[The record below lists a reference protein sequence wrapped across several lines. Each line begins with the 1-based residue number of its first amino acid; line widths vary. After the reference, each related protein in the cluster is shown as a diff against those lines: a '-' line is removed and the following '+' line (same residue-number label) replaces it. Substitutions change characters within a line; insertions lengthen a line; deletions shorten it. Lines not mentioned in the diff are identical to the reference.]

1 MTKQAVI
8 FDMDGVITDS
18 EPLYGEAVNVVL
30 AREGLALTDDDHRA
44 IMGSSIGYTWR
55 YVIDRFGLAGGVDDW
70 TPAYDIAVAEVLG
83 ANAVAAE
90 GLEWLLDGLKERGV
104 RIGLAT
110 SSQAT
115 GPTPCSN
122 ASASTGAF
130 EAIAASDMV
139 EAAKPAPDLY
149 LLAAGKL
156 GVAPERCLA
165 IEDTPRGIASAKAAG
180 MDAVAVRTES
190 TAGMDISAA
199 DYAIDRLSDFDF
211 AWLSR

>member
-1 MTKQAVI
+1 
-8 FDMDGVITDS
+8 
-18 EPLYGEAVNVVL
+18 
-30 AREGLALTDDDHRA
+30 
-44 IMGSSIGYTWR
+44 
-55 YVIDRFGLAGGVDDW
+55 
-70 TPAYDIAVAEVLG
+70 
-83 ANAVAAE
+83 
-90 GLEWLLDGLKERGV
+90 
-104 RIGLAT
+104 
-110 SSQAT
+110 
-115 GPTPCSN
+115 
-122 ASASTGAF
+122 
-130 EAIAASDMV
+130 MV

-211 AWLSR
+211 AWLAR

>member
-30 AREGLALTDDDHRA
+30 AREGLALSDDDHRA
-44 IMGSSIGYTWR
+44 IMGSSIAYTWR
-55 YVIDRFGLAGGVDDW
+55 YVIDRFGLDGGVEDW
-70 TPAYDIAVAEVLG
+70 TPAYDVAVAEVLG

-90 GLEWLLDGLKERGV
+90 GLEWLLDGLKERGA

-110 SSQAT
+110 SSLSHWADAILNRL
-115 GPTPCSN
+115 GV
-122 ASASTGAF
+122 AGAF

-156 GVAPERCLA
+156 GVAPDRCLA

>member
-44 IMGSSIGYTWR
+44 IMGSSIAYTWR

-70 TPAYDIAVAEVLG
+70 TPAYDVAVAEVLG

-110 SSQAT
+110 SSLSHWADAILKRL
-115 GPTPCSN
+115 GV
-122 ASASTGAF
+122 AAAF

-211 AWLSR
+211 AWLAR